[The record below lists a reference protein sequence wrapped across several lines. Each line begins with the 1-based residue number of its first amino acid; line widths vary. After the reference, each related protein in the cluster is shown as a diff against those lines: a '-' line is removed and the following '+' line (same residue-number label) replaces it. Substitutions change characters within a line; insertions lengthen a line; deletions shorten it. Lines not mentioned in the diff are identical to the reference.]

1 MARATVSISLPAE
14 MVRQVDELRRHE
26 HRTRSELIREA
37 LRAYFARQF
46 PVVKATAEELRA
58 LRRGRAEMAR
68 GQYLTLDELFH
79 ALDSQRRPV
88 RRKKTR
94 AA

>member
-1 MARATVSISLPAE
+1 
-14 MVRQVDELRRHE
+14 MVRQVDELRKRE

-37 LRAYFARQF
+37 LRIYFARQF
-46 PVVKATAEELRA
+46 PVVKATAQELRA
-58 LRRGRAEMAR
+58 LRRGRAEMAE
-68 GQYLTLDELFH
+68 GNYLTLDELFH
-79 ALDSQRRPV
+79 ALDSSRRTQ

>member
-1 MARATVSISLPAE
+1 MARQTVSISLPRE
-14 MVRQVDELRRHE
+14 MVREVDELRKRE

-37 LRAYFARQF
+37 LRTYFARQF
-46 PVVKATAEELRA
+46 PVVKATPQELRA

-68 GQYLTLDELFH
+68 GESVTLEDLLH
-79 ALDSQRRPV
+79 ALDSKRSPI
-88 RRKKTR
+88 RRKKAR